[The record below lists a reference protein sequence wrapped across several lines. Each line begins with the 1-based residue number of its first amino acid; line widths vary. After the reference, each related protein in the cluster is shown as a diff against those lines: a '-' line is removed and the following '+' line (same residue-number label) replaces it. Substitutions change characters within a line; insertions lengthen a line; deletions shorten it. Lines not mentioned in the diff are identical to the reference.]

1 MTGKKGMK
9 HYAVEVKLEAVRMY
23 LDEGKTQAEIA
34 QMLGVSNRERVER
47 WVRQYRRDDDA
58 FRKINKGRPR
68 KQPGKPESQEEELKR
83 LRMEN
88 DLLKKL
94 QAELRKEALAKHN
107 IGSSTVTEKS
117 TK

>member
-9 HYAVEVKLEAVRMY
+9 HYALEDKLEAVR
-23 LDEGKTQAEIA
+23 LFLEEGKTQAEIA
-34 QMLGVSNRERVER
+34 EMLGLRRKELVER
-47 WVRQYRRDDDA
+47 WVRQHRHEDNA
-58 FRKINKGRPR
+58 FRKPIGRPR

-94 QAELRKEALAKHN
+94 QAELRKEALAKRN
-107 IGSSTVTEKS
+107 IGSSTVTEKN